1 METFGGSN
9 AKNNSQRCYSRFFI
23 AGNSKR
29 NRTIERTSVEYG
41 IKTKKKYESGNKNG
55 DKETVIIMARSCY
68 EALSIDPTLP
78 SGNYFIDPDGTN
90 TGDSP
95 IYVYC
100 NMNTGFYIYALISY
114 LSGT

>member
-1 METFGGSN
+1 MQKIIAKDAIHDSLLLET
-9 AKNNSQRCYSRFFI
+9 RRE
-23 AGNSKR
+23 
-29 NRTIERTSVEYG
+29 IERLNEQVLNME
-41 IKTKKKYESGNKNG
+41 KKQKKYESGNKNG

-100 NMNTGFYIYALISY
+100 NMNTGFYMYALISY